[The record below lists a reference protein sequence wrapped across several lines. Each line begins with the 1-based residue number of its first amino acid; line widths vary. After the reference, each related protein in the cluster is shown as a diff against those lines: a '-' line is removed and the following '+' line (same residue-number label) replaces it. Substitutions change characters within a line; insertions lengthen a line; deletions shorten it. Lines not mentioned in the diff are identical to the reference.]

1 MPLLRWRYEFTLET
15 SRRRIVIETSQSAIY
30 INREIHVI
38 SGIPMVNIMGI
49 VVMIVIIIAA
59 LLVYALFLSDRV
71 EDYKLERSA
80 VGEATAPA

>member
-1 MPLLRWRYEFTLET
+1 
-15 SRRRIVIETSQSAIY
+15 
-30 INREIHVI
+30 
-38 SGIPMVNIMGI
+38 MVNIMGI